1 MNFTPIDL
9 EQWPRR
15 EHFEHYLARVPC
27 TYSATFT
34 LDITR
39 LRAGGKKFY
48 PAMLHHIAAVVN
60 AHREFRMAL
69 DEAGRPG
76 FYDVVHLCYTVFHV
90 DSQTARNASKE
101 GSYPVQR
108 LERVWLSTWNTV

>member
-15 EHFEHYLARVPC
+15 EHFEHYLTRVPC

-39 LRAGGKKFY
+39 LRSGGKKFY

-69 DEAGRPG
+69 DETGRPG
-76 FYDVVHLCYTVFHV
+76 FYDVVHPCYTVFH
-90 DSQTARNASKE
+90 E
-101 GSYPVQR
+101 
-108 LERVWLSTWNTV
+108 LSLIHI

>member
-15 EHFEHYLARVPC
+15 EHFEHYLTRVPC

-39 LRAGGKKFY
+39 LRAAKSSI
-48 PAMLHHIAAVVN
+48 PPCCTTLP
-60 AHREFRMAL
+60 R
-69 DEAGRPG
+69 
-76 FYDVVHLCYTVFHV
+76 
-90 DSQTARNASKE
+90 
-101 GSYPVQR
+101 
-108 LERVWLSTWNTV
+108 W